1 MFPNERRMNC
11 DLDILLVGSW
21 NTASM
26 LSEVIMLA
34 MELG

>member
-1 MFPNERRMNC
+1 MNC
-11 DLDILLVGSW
+11 DLDILLADSW
-21 NTASM
+21 NTALM